1 MKRFFLL
8 FCFFALLVAVQ
19 ATEYEITE
27 MELTRLEKISEN
39 LEMNKRNQQLQVQSL
54 KQRLTEALKKSESL
68 RGQLQTERETLK
80 SLRQSYAEYEK
91 EVSNKIKEYEVLINT
106 LKNKLY
112 RVKLAIVIICCLF
125 VFLILGNIMFLIL
138 KIKAVFF

>member
-8 FCFFALLVAVQ
+8 FCFFVLLVAVQ

-68 RGQLQTERETLK
+68 RGQLQMERETLK

-91 EVSNKIKEYEVLINT
+91 EVSNKIKEYEALINT
-106 LKNKLY
+106 LKSKLY

-138 KIKAVFF
+138 KMKLKLL